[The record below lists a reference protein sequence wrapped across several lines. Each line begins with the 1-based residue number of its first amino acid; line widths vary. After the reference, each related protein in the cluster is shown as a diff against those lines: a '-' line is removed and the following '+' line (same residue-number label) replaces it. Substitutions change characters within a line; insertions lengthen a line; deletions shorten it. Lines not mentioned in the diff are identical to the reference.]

1 MMNFNENETVENEV
15 SDEYDYTNEEPFE
28 EELDNEYD
36 EEEHDYCD

>member
-15 SDEYDYTNEEPFE
+15 SDEYDYTNEEPLE
-28 EELDNEYD
+28 EESNFEYD